1 MYICILYILFSTFVC
16 NNKDFWKLHKMY
28 NFPHFPSPTY
38 IHDDTDTELSIQSA
52 RVYSIASSCYAVL
65 LLLLLLLLIDK
76 GKQL

>member
-1 MYICILYILFSTFVC
+1 MFIVIYKSKLKVLSIFVYILYILYSTFVC

-52 RVYSIASSCYAVL
+52 RV
-65 LLLLLLLLIDK
+65 
-76 GKQL
+76 